1 MMLVKTEKRSSAIHG
16 LGLFAAEHIPQ
27 GTPTWRFTPGL
38 DQALHPSVVAQLNS
52 HNRPW
57 FLTYAYWDIR
67 TGLYVLCADDAR
79 YMNHSDDPTVVGDYE
94 QEQVFGLD
102 VAARDIAPGEE
113 LTCDYRT
120 FDRIDRQRLHFD
132 GGGARAGE

>member
-1 MMLVKTEKRSSAIHG
+1 MMLVKTAKKRSRIHG
-16 LGLFAAEHIPQ
+16 LGLFAAEFIPA

-38 DQALHPSVVAQLNS
+38 DQALHPSAVEQLNS

-57 FLTYAYWDIR
+57 FLTYAYLDIR

-79 YMNHSDDPTVVGDYE
+79 YMNHSDDPSVTGDYE
-94 QEQVFGLD
+94 QEPVFGVD
-102 VAARDIAPGEE
+102 IAIRDIAVGDE

-120 FDRIDRQRLHFD
+120 FDRIDRDRLHFVGD
-132 GGGARAGE
+132 IGSG